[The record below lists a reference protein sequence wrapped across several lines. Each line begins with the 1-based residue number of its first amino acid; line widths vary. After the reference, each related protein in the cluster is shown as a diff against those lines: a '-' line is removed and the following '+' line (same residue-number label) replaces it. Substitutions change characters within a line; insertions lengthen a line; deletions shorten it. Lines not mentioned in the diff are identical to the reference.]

1 MDPRDLQL
9 PFGYKRICIDKTF
22 NLYSIKLRARCSND
36 DYYPELPGV
45 HVQKSA
51 VKNSNSSDVML
62 LFRFVTEDANKW
74 GNYVRVLNEFLK
86 KVAIK
91 RIERKY
97 SY

>member
-1 MDPRDLQL
+1 MNPQDFQL

-22 NLYSIKLRARCSND
+22 NLYSIKLRARCTND
-36 DYYPELPGV
+36 DCYPELPGV

-62 LFRFVTEDANKW
+62 LFRYVTADANKW
-74 GNYVRVLNEFLK
+74 NEYMRVLNHFLK
-86 KVAIK
+86 RVAIR